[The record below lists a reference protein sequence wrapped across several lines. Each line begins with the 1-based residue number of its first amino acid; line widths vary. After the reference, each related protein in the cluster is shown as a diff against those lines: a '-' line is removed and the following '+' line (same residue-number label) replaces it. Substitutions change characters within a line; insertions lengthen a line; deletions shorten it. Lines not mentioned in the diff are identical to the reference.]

1 MKHLLELSK
10 ATPEQI
16 QAYKKAGNKSG
27 VVVEVDALVKDMD
40 KNSPTYNQT
49 IKKKIPVTSVAPN
62 AGQLKVV
69 RRLLDDALN
78 DSLSGLPVGVTPN
91 QYLQY
96 KIC

>member
-1 MKHLLELSK
+1 
-10 ATPEQI
+10 
-16 QAYKKAGNKSG
+16 
-27 VVVEVDALVKDMD
+27 MD

-78 DSLSGLPVGVTPN
+78 DSLAGLPVGVTPN
-91 QYLQY
+91 QYLNVTSASPELIQ
-96 KIC
+96 KNLKGAAPENVELVK